1 MSPLFPD
8 AADDPSRG
16 RAPARDNPVTSASPS
31 ARVGAAKERWH
42 VPTGLMMDG
51 YSARRTPNAGQHD
64 PLWIRA
70 LALDDGS
77 RRAVIVTID
86 VIGLDLTLT
95 QSIRA
100 SLQRDLGLE
109 PDLVLVAATHT
120 HSGPGGIRTGAH
132 PHDELLRTAL
142 VTRAVHTAAI
152 AVERLEPATVAY
164 GHSNVEGLSQNRR
177 DPNNHTPTRLDALV
191 AHSAAHRQPLAVLCG
206 FACHPTV
213 LDHENLQYSADYP
226 GAVISTAEAALPGTT
241 VLFLTGACADVNPAR
256 QRASF
261 SEVERFG
268 HVLGGAVVRLAGELA
283 ALDAPRLVDNLM
295 WDERLPVRQA
305 AGKVLGLS
313 LQGHRRPLSLP
324 LKSFEAA
331 EAYAERIAAVRA
343 AVERLT
349 DPEKRSERRL
359 RTAQLTALG
368 AEEASRPVATQYR
381 ERNGEQVT
389 TELQYLGFDA
399 DSGLLAFP
407 GETFSTYDGFAREH
421 CAGDLMV
428 AAYANDYVGY
438 LVPATCL
445 AEGGYEAGRTL
456 FDATQQAT
464 LEEAIRG
471 LLPSTGPEAGSTAKR
486 QE

>member
-1 MSPLFPD
+1 M
-8 AADDPSRG
+8 
-16 RAPARDNPVTSASPS
+16 
-31 ARVGAAKERWH
+31 GAAKERWH

-51 YSARRTPNAGQHD
+51 YSARRTPNTGQHD

-70 LALDDGS
+70 LALEDGS

-86 VIGLDLTLT
+86 VIGLELTLT
-95 QSIRA
+95 QAIRA
-100 SLQRDLGLE
+100 SLQRDLGLD

-132 PHDELLRTAL
+132 PHDEPLRTAL
-142 VTRAVHTAAI
+142 VTHVVHTAAI

-164 GHSNVEGLSQNRR
+164 GHCDVEGLSQNRR
-177 DPNNHTPTRLDALV
+177 DPTNHTPTRLDALV
-191 AHSAAHRQPLAVLCG
+191 AHGADHRQPLAVLCG

-226 GAVISTAEAALPGTT
+226 GAVIRTAEAAFAGAT
-241 VLFLTGACADVNPAR
+241 VLFVTGACADVNPAR

-261 SEVERFG
+261 TEAERFG
-268 HVLGGAVVRLAGELA
+268 HVLGGAFVRLAGELG
-283 ALDAPRLVDNLM
+283 ALDALRLVDNLR

-305 AGKVLGLS
+305 SGRLLGLA
-313 LQGHRRPLSLP
+313 LRGTRRPLDLP
-324 LKSFEAA
+324 LKAFGTA
-331 EAYAERIAAVRA
+331 EEYAERIAAARA
-343 AVERLT
+343 AVGRLV
-349 DPEKRSERRL
+349 DPDERSERRL

-368 AEEASRPVATQYR
+368 AERASRPVAMTYR
-381 ERNGEQVT
+381 ERHGERVT

-399 DSGLLAFP
+399 ESGLLAFP
-407 GETFSTYDGFAREH
+407 GETFSTYDGFARAH
-421 CAGDLMV
+421 GPADLMV

-471 LLPSTGPEAGSTAKR
+471 LLPPTGPEAASTANDR
-486 QE
+486 SEHDTA